1 VVLDVPENGI
11 ESNLIGFI
19 ADERRPV
26 NDTTWFD
33 FDRLNFATG
42 SATILPESQV
52 QISNI
57 ASILKAYPDVR
68 IRIGGY
74 TDSTGNAAAN
84 RQLSQQRADAV
95 RQALIAKG
103 VAASRVTAEG
113 YGASHPIANNA
124 TPEGRAKNRRISV
137 RVTAK

>member
-11 ESNLIGFI
+11 ESKLIGFI
-19 ADERRPV
+19 EDERRPV

-33 FDRLNFATG
+33 FDRLTFATG
-42 SATILPESQV
+42 SATILPESQE
-52 QISNI
+52 QLNNI

-84 RQLSQQRADAV
+84 QRLSQQRAHAV
-95 RQALIAKG
+95 RQALIARG
-103 VAASRVTAEG
+103 VAPSRVTAEG
-113 YGASHPIANNA
+113 YGASHPIADNA
-124 TPEGRAKNRRISV
+124 TPEGRARNRRISV